1 MLGKPV
7 KKPPLI
13 AALPALAIVLVL
25 PVAPVAA
32 DPLAAPLGPSPVEA
46 APAASSDAQ
55 GPAAFARPGPRTAAE
70 AEPGLITDT
79 ATSPVA
85 PGLTLTEFDRF
96 DPDGWIRGDTLAVD
110 LSTDG
115 VRPTY
120 LSSGEVSAR
129 TPLSEQVERA
139 DAVAGVNGDFFDI
152 NATGAPLG
160 VGIDNGELQTA
171 PASGHNLTASITKAG
186 KARLAEVFLE
196 ASLTLPDDSEIAA
209 TNFNGARIPADGI
222 GVYTPLWARPRGT
235 PR

>member
-7 KKPPLI
+7 KKSPLT

-32 DPLAAPLGPSPVEA
+32 DPLAAPLGPPPVEA

-79 ATSPVA
+79 ATSQVA

-96 DPDGWIRGDTLAVD
+96 DPGGWIRGDTLAVD

-115 VRPTY
+115 LRPTY
-120 LSSGEVSAR
+120 LRRECV
-129 TPLSEQVERA
+129 
-139 DAVAGVNGDFFDI
+139 
-152 NATGAPLG
+152 
-160 VGIDNGELQTA
+160 
-171 PASGHNLTASITKAG
+171 
-186 KARLAEVFLE
+186 
-196 ASLTLPDDSEIAA
+196 
-209 TNFNGARIPADGI
+209 
-222 GVYTPLWARPRGT
+222 ARPR
-235 PR
+235 